1 MLKQTIPKKTKLKTY
16 NKGVCPMRKFLF
28 ILPVLMIAFLVLPLT
43 KAYADAFTV
52 DSLTTSIL
60 PFDTVYCGATKV
72 PIFGFTIKPSGPDT
86 LQRVTITS
94 FNERAFA
101 VEKVYLYR
109 ENGAAGFQGT
119 EQLLKSVDITGR
131 FETND
136 TVQLSAQNMY
146 VFTDTSTKVFYV
158 VVDINNDTVCAYPGD
173 FHQTGL
179 DAIIDTND
187 ISLKDGTE
195 GPPARVHS
203 YDFDP
208 GPPPSG
214 TYRVYF
220 DTQPPAFSL
229 HWDWLDEGSAG
240 DNCKI
245 DTIDLLDT
253 LVIWAN
259 NNPEGDTSEIDS
271 VIILNL
277 SFLGNGTAYSNFK
290 LRQGSNY
297 TDTLV
302 IPDSVITACIDVIAG
317 YTVQGSAKDMAGN
330 TGYADLVFDKP
341 IDTCKPKI
349 DSLKFFISYDANGD
363 GIAALGDSLTIW
375 AYCTSNPAWE
385 VDSVVADISNFFNS
399 TTTLNLDDVTNNNW
413 IFRGKFELDEAKALD
428 IPADSLLNR
437 IWVTAWDNA
446 CNTKLDS
453 IDLDMPVDLEPP
465 FIDGGNFLALMDFDS
480 TGCINIGDSV
490 LIRVTTDATADVESV
505 MAWVLSAGIGVTPSV
520 ALVDSGANVW
530 RLRWGVLEPP
540 PDSAKDADAWPN
552 DADYSVWCYVYDD
565 AGNYD
570 STYLGFDKTLDTRRP
585 TAILKDSIAVEVL
598 PSGRIRLIWT
608 LASPPQA
615 QDPMYFWIYVDSTG
629 GGFNFNTPFGATFN
643 GEYSPTQNAWT
654 SEILTHG
661 KIYRFVIRT
670 EDNCGNWEFNTN
682 IIEAIP
688 DSDPP
693 LICIIEPDTGLS
705 FGVCDNCLEVKAL
718 TEDMDA
724 ASARI
729 WYRIKDVG
737 GGVPGPWIP
746 WGSDMDTL
754 AGDTTYP
761 GHRVFIDY
769 LCDFPGTDTYELIVI
784 GTDLVGNETPFDTA
798 LLACSPRF
806 FFHWYDEDVVANII
820 SINGAYNPQ
829 TACGYDVTREALNQ
843 CVVTINDT
851 AYNEPVY
858 TVEAWAILN
867 PGDDET
873 RILYVENQTMPY
885 TFNFN
890 VGDWPKGPQKLF
902 VQITDTRSECYGRD
916 SVMVCVPDT
925 LAPQSSIVW
934 PTMGMRVHKASSSLN
949 WVDIWATVNFNALDP
964 EVVANVHFEYS
975 LNQTDW
981 FLIEKVL
988 GTDFIVAGWYTL
1000 DTFWVAQWDN
1010 SNLANGDT
1018 VYLRAIFYD
1027 ELHNQYITPLVMVI
1041 VDANVPD
1048 IVLNIPQT
1056 KVVNG
1061 VPKVAG
1067 YIDLIAQLNDT
1078 VTVNDI
1084 AEVRFYIKRS
1094 DKPDIFW
1101 YYQDI
1106 GSGTQLTNSSIWKLG
1121 NVNTG
1126 GWDDQYWWDIR
1137 AIAWDIAGNVMWDS
1151 DGDQLFDDYT
1161 FNQLNP
1167 SDKKVFVDNQA
1178 PWPAIFSVKSMGL
1191 NDTLETVNPSYWL
1204 GGSGIAFVQAGKL
1217 VQVRT
1222 TALRYPPY
1230 DLMVDT
1236 AEVRRI
1242 EYTISG
1248 TGPEQNIGY
1257 RENYPYTITF
1267 DPRDFGYLALN
1278 GGYTDVYLT
1287 AYLYDMLDNPP
1298 NSDGIY
1304 LYILD
1309 VTGNQVVITTP
1320 KNNSY
1325 NRRDINLTAAAL
1337 NAAWD
1342 DIKAVT
1348 YWYGVISSFPGK
1360 GGAQVE
1366 TTWYEIATV
1375 PTWVRQI
1382 DGLGKSVVIPT
1393 WPAVWKTFNND
1404 LNHDGDFTD
1413 DDGWYLMR
1421 AISEDSAGNTAI
1433 GPMLKVNVTNHD
1445 PIARMSAPPD
1455 SSVVGPNMNV
1465 RGQTDV
1471 SVQAIA
1477 KKYSANSAGID
1488 YVRFGVKSQT
1498 ASSFIWFPFLNPD
1511 SLTMHLDSLYTR
1523 MWAIVCGSSE
1533 WLHVSAEA
1541 YDSAGNVGYADTL
1554 NIFKDCDEPNG
1565 EIVAINGDHN
1575 TYMKDITPLDT
1586 ALIVAR
1592 AWDMPAEYQAG
1603 LDTIQF
1609 YIESW
1614 HHGYSYLGTPL
1625 GPDANGQY
1633 WLTWNHAGL
1642 PADTYDVQ
1650 MYLVDKVNNSYWSAK
1665 APMVIRDITVPVG
1678 VVRAFHPYYVFAS
1691 TENPVDYLQIQYQ
1704 QMGGAEWINLG
1715 LATTYGSYDDLWWT
1729 PWDPMSLAGTADMHY
1744 LFRAVPLRGYID
1756 KQGVQK
1762 FALLDNFI
1770 APPVHVTIDPDGNVT
1785 TEGTD
1790 AIGPRS
1796 FKANLASD
1804 SKGTCTF
1811 TNTTE
1816 KPYLLVIYSDLT
1828 GDVMNAMVTD
1838 VLKESGDT
1846 DRWNAVFDV
1855 QDIWAIGGRAD
1866 FCASIYTTDP
1876 TSAGYIEHS
1885 GFDITKVTVDL
1896 GTNGWI
1902 TSMDEDAKINIP
1914 SGAVPDTLNLVIY
1927 PTEKPPVTSNLC
1939 KKYIPI
1945 GNDDELLEKFY
1956 LYNSDYHDNGGPG
1969 SGGIS
1974 ELESGFYSTITLFY
1988 NPAEVTGGDES
1999 KLLVGRWNFSTLCW
2013 EFGGI
2018 MDPVVDTENNSIT
2031 FKTNQMGLY
2040 AVLEMGSPLRA
2051 SIVVEPNCAGY
2062 TYKFPLFMA
2071 TIYDENLGVG
2081 GVDESTIVVR
2091 YRLLGATYWQYAYQ
2105 YETPTAGFEFADG
2118 YPEYDPYSGIL
2129 KVVKIY
2135 QPLAAGTY
2143 EVEVRALNIN
2153 GILATA
2159 QTTFTVETSKPLV
2172 NVPHGYVYKNP
2183 VFTFV
2188 VKDTG
2193 SGVDKNSIFVD
2204 LYSATMTDSTTTWYR
2219 KYIET
2224 ITPTSMEWLNDT
2236 TVKVT
2241 STYHLRT
2248 GQYLD
2253 VVVYDGG
2260 WGYYDY
2266 YYDEYR
2272 YYDNED
2278 GVLDCVGNQAFVVE
2292 RRFTID
2298 WAAPLITM
2306 LSTKWVN
2313 PLLFK
2318 IRDAESGVS
2327 LEDIVV
2333 KQNGSVAP
2341 AESIT
2346 YDPATGILTYR
2357 PPTFGAVIEIV
2368 ATDSVGNSTYYQ
2380 PFFDDKTAP
2389 NIAIISD
2396 ASLSERPI
2404 KIKITDSGA
2413 GVNWNTLDLTF
2424 TGYTG
2429 EGTPLDSTVI
2439 DEGTGIAK
2447 IFVKD
2452 GMFKGELTVQDYIG
2466 NKADWEFEVQAT
2478 VLSMTNPHNFPNPFD
2493 PRTKQ
2498 PTEIVT
2504 DLSQSTDIDVTVKIY
2519 DFAGD
2524 YVATLTPVNN
2534 KYFWYGTTDKG
2545 EMVANGIYFC
2555 HIKAKNGS
2563 QTASA
2568 VIKIAV
2574 VKKD

>member
-28 ILPVLMIAFLVLPLT
+28 ILPVLMIAFLVLPLAL
-43 KAYADAFTV
+43 AYADAFTV

-60 PFDTVYCGATKV
+60 PFDTVYCGAIKV

-94 FNERAFA
+94 FIERAFA
-101 VEKVYLYR
+101 VEKAYLYL

-119 EQLLKSVDITGR
+119 EQLLKSVNITGR

-158 VVDINNDTVCAYPGD
+158 VVDVNNDTVCAYPAD

-179 DAIIDTND
+179 DAIIDTDD
-187 ISLKDGTE
+187 ITFKDGTE
-195 GPPARVHS
+195 GPAARVHS

-220 DTQPPAFSL
+220 DTEPPIFSL
-229 HWDWLDEGSAG
+229 HWDWLDEGNEG

-259 NNPEGDTSEIDS
+259 NTPVGDTSEIDS

-277 SFLGNGTAYSNFK
+277 SFLGNSYSNFK
-290 LRQGSNY
+290 LRQSKDY

-302 IPDSVITACIDVIAG
+302 IPDEDITACIDVIAG

-413 IFRGKFELDEAKALD
+413 IFRGKFELDEAKAWD
-428 IPADSLLNR
+428 ILAESDSNR

-465 FIDGGNFLALMDFDS
+465 FIDGGNYAALMDFDS
-480 TGCINIGDSV
+480 SGCINIGDSV

-505 MAWVLSAGIGVTPSV
+505 MAWVLSAGIGVTLTE
-520 ALVDSGANVW
+520 ALVDSSANVW
-530 RLRWGVLEPP
+530 RLRWEVLEPP
-540 PDSAKDADAWPN
+540 KDSAKDANSSPI

-643 GEYSPTQNAWT
+643 GEYSLTQNAWT
-654 SEILTHG
+654 SEVLTHG

-670 EDNCGNWEFNTN
+670 EDDCANWEFNEN

-688 DSDPP
+688 DATPP
-693 LICIIEPDTGLS
+693 LICIVEPDTGLS
-705 FGVCDNCLEVKAL
+705 FGSCTNCLKVKAL
-718 TEDMDA
+718 TSDMDA
-724 ASARI
+724 ASAQI
-729 WYRIKDVG
+729 WYRIKDIG
-737 GGVPGPWIP
+737 GGVPGPWLP
-746 WGSDMDTL
+746 WPEGDMHTL
-754 AGDTTYP
+754 PGDTTYP
-761 GHRVFIDY
+761 GRMVFIDT
-769 LCDFPGTDTYELIVI
+769 LCRFPGTDTYELIVV
-784 GTDLVGNETPFDTA
+784 GTDLVGNETPIDTA
-798 LLACSPRF
+798 YLACSPQF
-806 FFHWYDEDVVANII
+806 FFHWYDEPVVANIV

-843 CVVTINDT
+843 AVVTINDT

-858 TVEAWAILN
+858 TVEAWALLN
-867 PGDDET
+867 PFTDPT
-873 RILYVENQTMPY
+873 RIVYVENQTMPY
-885 TFNFN
+885 TFDFN

-902 VQITDTRSECYGRD
+902 VKITDTRSKCPGMD
-916 SVMVCVPDT
+916 SVFVCVPDT
-925 LAPQSSIVW
+925 LAPQASIVY
-934 PTMGMRVHKASSSLN
+934 PRMGMRVHRVSSSLN
-949 WVDIWATVNFNALDP
+949 MLEILAMVNSNALDP

-975 LNQTDW
+975 LDQSDW
-981 FLIEKVL
+981 ILIEKVL
-988 GTDFIVAGWYTL
+988 GTDYRVRSGKKI
-1000 DTFWVAQWDN
+1000 WVGHWDN
-1010 SNLANGDT
+1010 SNLNNGDI

-1027 ELHNQYITPLVMVI
+1027 ELHNEYITPVVMVI
-1041 VDANVPD
+1041 VDASVPD
-1048 IVLNIPQT
+1048 MVLNIPQM
-1056 KVVNG
+1056 KEING

-1067 YIDLIAQLNDT
+1067 TIDLIAELNDE

-1084 AEVRFYIKRS
+1084 AEVKFYAKRS

-1101 YYQDI
+1101 YYTLL
-1106 GSGTQLTNSSIWKLG
+1106 GTGTELTNNSIWKLEG
-1121 NVNTG
+1121 VNTG
-1126 GWDDQYWWDIR
+1126 GWNDQYWWDIR
-1137 AIAWDIAGNVMWDS
+1137 AIAKDIAGNVMWDLN
-1151 DGDQLFDDYT
+1151 GDQLFDDYT
-1161 FNQLNP
+1161 FNQFNP

-1178 PWPAIFSVKSMGL
+1178 PQPVITSVASIGP
-1191 NDTLETVNPSYWL
+1191 DGTLETVNPSLWL
-1204 GGSGIAFVQAGKL
+1204 GGSGKAFVQAGKL
-1217 VQVRT
+1217 VQIKSN
-1222 TALRYPPY
+1222 ALRWPPY
-1230 DLMVDT
+1230 DMMEDN
-1236 AEVRRI
+1236 AEVKRI
-1242 EYTISG
+1242 EYTIRG
-1248 TGPEQNIGY
+1248 TGPTEYNIGY
-1257 RENYPYTITF
+1257 RESYPYTITF

-1278 GGYTDVYLT
+1278 GGYDDAEIT
-1287 AYLYDMLDNPP
+1287 AYLYDKLDNPVKT
-1298 NSDGIY
+1298 DQII
-1304 LYILD
+1304 LCILD

-1325 NRRDINLTAAAL
+1325 NKRDISLTGAAL

-1348 YWYGVISSFPGK
+1348 YQYGVITSSMFK
-1360 GGAQVE
+1360 AGAQQE
-1366 TTWYEIATV
+1366 TTWYDIATV
-1375 PTWVRQI
+1375 PTWVRQV
-1382 DGLGKSVVIPT
+1382 DMLGKSVIIPT
-1393 WPAVWKTFNND
+1393 WPATWKTFNND
-1404 LNHDGDFTD
+1404 LNHNGDFTD

-1498 ASSFIWFPFLNPD
+1498 SSSWNWVPFLNPD

-1523 MWAIVCGSSE
+1523 MWAVVCGPGGSE

-1554 NIFKDCDEPNG
+1554 SIFKDCDEPNG
-1565 EIVAINGDHN
+1565 DIVAINGDHN

-1592 AWDMPAEYQAG
+1592 AWDLPAEYNAG
-1603 LDTIQF
+1603 IDTIQF

-1665 APMVIRDITVPVG
+1665 APMVIRDITIPVG
-1678 VVRAFHPYYVFAS
+1678 VVRAFHPYYIFAS

-1704 QMGGAEWINLG
+1704 PFTGTLGGSDWINLG

-1729 PWDPMSLAGTADMHY
+1729 PWDPTSLAGSVNKEY
-1744 LFRAVPLRGYID
+1744 LFRAVPLRGWVD
-1756 KQGVQK
+1756 KGGVKK
-1762 FALLDNFI
+1762 FAVMDNFV
-1770 APPVHVTIDPDGNVT
+1770 APTVHVTITPTGDVS
-1785 TEGTD
+1785 TEETAD
-1790 AIGPRS
+1790 IGPMS
-1796 FKANLASD
+1796 FVANLAAD
-1804 SKGTCTF
+1804 TKGTATF
-1811 TNTTE
+1811 IETTQ

-1828 GDVMNAMVTD
+1828 GDVTNAVVTD

-1846 DRWNAVFDV
+1846 ERWNAVFDV
-1855 QDIWAIGGRAD
+1855 ADIDDIGGTAG
-1866 FCASIYTTDP
+1866 FHASIYDITLNK
-1876 TSAGYIEHS
+1876 AYIEPN

-1902 TSMDEDAKINIP
+1902 TSMDTYAKIKIP
-1914 SGAVPDTLNLVIY
+1914 AGAVSDTVNLVVF
-1927 PTEKPPVTSNLC
+1927 PTEKPVYIPNSC
-1939 KKYIPI
+1939 KEYIPI
-1945 GNDDELLEKFY
+1945 GNANGLLEQFC
-1956 LYNSDYHDNGGPG
+1956 LYHPSGEDGPG
-1969 SGGIS
+1969 SGGIQ
-1974 ELESGFYSTITLFY
+1974 ELLTGFAATLY
-1988 NPAEVTGGDES
+1988 YYDAEVTGDEAN
-1999 KLLVGRWNFSTLCW
+1999 LVVGWWNPSTYCW
-2013 EFGGI
+2013 EFDGI
-2018 MDPVVDTENNSIT
+2018 MDPVVNTENNSIT
-2031 FKTNQMGLY
+2031 FLGYKLGLY
-2040 AVLEMGSPLRA
+2040 AVLEKGSPITATIEL
-2051 SIVVEPNCAGY
+2051 EPNCSGY
-2062 TYKFPLFMA
+2062 TYKLPLFKA
-2071 TIYDENLGVG
+2071 VIQDENMD
-2081 GVDESTIVVR
+2081 VDASTIVVR
-2091 YRLLGATYWQYAYQ
+2091 YRSIGGAWMIAYQ
-2105 YETPTAGFEFADG
+2105 NNNYTADFDHPYDFYDG
-2118 YPEYDPYSGIL
+2118 YDPASGIL

-2143 EVEVRALNIN
+2143 EVEVRARNIN

-2159 QTTFTVETSKPLV
+2159 QTTFTVETSVPQV

-2183 VFTFV
+2183 SFTFT
-2188 VKDTG
+2188 VKDVG

-2204 LYSATMTDSTTTWYR
+2204 LYSATKSDSTTVWYR

-2241 STYHLRT
+2241 STYHLRN

-2298 WAAPLITM
+2298 WADPVITTITD
-2306 LSTKWVN
+2306 LS
-2313 PLLFK
+2313 
-2318 IRDAESGVS
+2318 D
-2327 LEDIVV
+2327 
-2333 KQNGSVAP
+2333 
-2341 AESIT
+2341 
-2346 YDPATGILTYR
+2346 
-2357 PPTFGAVIEIV
+2357 
-2368 ATDSVGNSTYYQ
+2368 
-2380 PFFDDKTAP
+2380 
-2389 NIAIISD
+2389 
-2396 ASLSERPI
+2396 RPI

-2413 GVNWNTLDLTF
+2413 GVDWATLNLTF
-2424 TGYTG
+2424 TEYTG

-2439 DEGTGIAK
+2439 DEGTGIIK
-2447 IFVKD
+2447 IFVKA
-2452 GMFKGELTVQDYIG
+2452 GMFKGELTVEDYVG
-2466 NKADWEFEVQAT
+2466 NKADWEFEVQAAT
-2478 VLSMTNPHNFPNPFD
+2478 PIAMVNAHNYPNPFNNSAGGY
-2493 PRTKQ
+2493 TTIK
-2498 PTEIVT
+2498 
-2504 DLSQSTDIDVTVKIY
+2504 LGNNKGAYLTVKIY

-2524 YVATLTPVNN
+2524 LVKTLASGQYYDGSQSLIWDG
-2534 KYFWYGTTDKG
+2534 KTDKG
-2545 EMVANGIYFC
+2545 EMVANGIYLC
-2555 HIKAKNGS
+2555 HISAKDSDGK
-2563 QTASA
+2563 TASA